1 MNDKKRNTTVRLSEN
16 TLETLKTYSEIE
28 NTSMTEFFNDLL
40 SDALKEYFIQ
50 RAGGEVMAIN
60 NPQFADSDKS
70 TDENWR
76 TALNILADAVKEMP
90 NTEIT
95 PLLYHILAFYN
106 QRLFF
111 DLPEDKEKYKMNKTL
126 DS

>member
-1 MNDKKRNTTVRLSEN
+1 MKLDKATTIRISSSLLD
-16 TLETLKTYSEIE
+16 TIRTYSEIE
-28 NTSMTEFFNDLL
+28 NKTQNDFFLGLL
-40 SDALKEYFIQ
+40 ESALSKYFIE
-50 RAGGEVMAIN
+50 RSGGAVMAIS